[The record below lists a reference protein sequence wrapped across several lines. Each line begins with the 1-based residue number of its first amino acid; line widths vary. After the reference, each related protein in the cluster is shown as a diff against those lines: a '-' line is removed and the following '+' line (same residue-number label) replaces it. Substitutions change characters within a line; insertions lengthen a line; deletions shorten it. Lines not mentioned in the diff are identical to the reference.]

1 MARGKCG
8 TEARLR
14 KFRISFIR
22 QEGSIWERI
31 QWRLIRSNWKPSKG
45 KDAREVR
52 PPYGTSIRRASPRTV
67 RSFITIL
74 QRTFSIV
81 GRVILRPLGNWGL
94 VSQISNVS
102 IIGSSPANGRP
113 GRRSAYFFRE
123 VWDRNGLGHAPW

>member
-22 QEGSIWERI
+22 QEDSIWERI

-45 KDAREVR
+45 RDAKEAR
-52 PPYGTSIRRASPRTV
+52 PPYGTSIPRASPRTV

-81 GRVILRPLGNWGL
+81 GRVILPPLGNWGL
-94 VSQISNVS
+94 VSQISNDS
-102 IIGSSPANGRP
+102 IIGSSQAIGWHGIRI
-113 GRRSAYFFRE
+113 AYFLR
-123 VWDRNGLGHAPW
+123 